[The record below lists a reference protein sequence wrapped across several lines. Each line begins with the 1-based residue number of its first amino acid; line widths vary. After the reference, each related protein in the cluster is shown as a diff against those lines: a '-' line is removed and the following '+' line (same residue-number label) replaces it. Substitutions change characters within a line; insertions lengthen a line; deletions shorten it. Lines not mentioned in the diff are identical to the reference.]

1 MAPAKRETILLNP
14 EGYFASQSVAMHF
27 RAENIVPFVAWLR
40 HYNTHH
46 LRVDIFAGLTVAV
59 VSLPQSMAYALI
71 AGLPVQYGLYAS
83 IVPTI
88 VGSLWGSSAHLIT
101 GPATAVSLVVFSTL
115 SEVAQPGSG
124 IYLELAFF
132 LALMM
137 GVIQIAMGIARMGN
151 LLNFV
156 SHSVLLG
163 FTAGAAVLIVFQQLP
178 ALLGIHLERGATF
191 LLELVHLASLL
202 HRAHPLTLLISGGT
216 MAVILIFKK
225 LLPNWPGTLIAMI
238 LMGLLVFVFDL
249 DARGVAVVGAIP
261 DSLPPFRLPG
271 EEAFARAGQLVPGA
285 LALAILGLVEAV
297 SIAKSIAD
305 QTRQRLDI
313 NREFIAQGL
322 ANLGAGLF
330 SGFPGSGS
338 FTRSAVNFRSGGR
351 TPVSA
356 VVSALA
362 ITIIVLTAGPLTAA
376 LPLATLAGVLVM
388 VAYQLIRVGDIA
400 RTIRA
405 TRSDAAVL
413 VITFLATLLLHIEF
427 AIYIGILLSI
437 GLHLARTSHP
447 HIDSLVPDKATGK
460 MAVTHHGETCCQ
472 MEIVQIDGSIFFGSA
487 SFVLD
492 DLQRRLRNHPDVAN
506 LLLRMHHV
514 NTMDAS
520 GVHALEIIMEEIQR
534 RGGGLYFAGVHHQV
548 FLTLKNS
555 GLLRDAGDT
564 HVHASTGRAIRHAM
578 RENFCPA
585 ICAACPVFVF
595 EECSSLKEG
604 DWSIFGEGVQPRLCL
619 LPKPKKKKPRAASLW
634 KDDGTKRSSEAHLE
648 QDS

>member
-1 MAPAKRETILLNP
+1 
-14 EGYFASQSVAMHF
+14 MHV
-27 RAENIVPFVAWLR
+27 RPENILPFVAWLR
-40 HYNTHH
+40 HYDRRH
-46 LRVDIFAGLTVAV
+46 LRADIFAGLTVAV

-88 VGSLWGSSAHLIT
+88 LGGLWGSSAHLIT

-115 SEVAQPGSG
+115 NEVAQPGTAV
-124 IYLELAFF
+124 YLELALF

-137 GVIQIAMGIARMGN
+137 GILQIAMGVARMGN

-178 ALLGIHLERGATF
+178 ALLGIHLERGGTF
-191 LLELVHLASLL
+191 LLELVHLTSLL
-202 HRAHPLTLLISGGT
+202 HRTHLLTLLISLGT
-216 MAVILIFKK
+216 VAVILFFKK
-225 LLPNWPGTLIAMI
+225 WLPNWPGTLIAMV
-238 LMGLLVFVFDL
+238 LMGVLVFFFNL
-249 DARGVAVVGAIP
+249 SARGVAVVGAIP

-271 EEAFARAGQLVPGA
+271 AEAFARAGQLVPGA

-297 SIAKSIAD
+297 SIAKTIAD
-305 QTRQRLDI
+305 QTRQRLNI
-313 NREFIAQGL
+313 NREFVAQGL

-362 ITIIVLTAGPLTAA
+362 IGVIVLTAGPLTAE
-376 LPLATLAGVLVM
+376 LPMATLAGVLVV
-388 VAYQLIRVGDIA
+388 VAYQLVRVRDIA

-413 VITFLATLLLHIEF
+413 VLTFLSTLLLNIEF

-460 MAVTHHGETCCQ
+460 MAVTRHGDSCCQ
-472 MEIVQIDGSIFFGSA
+472 LEIVQIDGSIFFGSA
-487 SFVLD
+487 AFVLD
-492 DLQRRLRNHPDVAN
+492 DLQRRLRTHPDVAN

-520 GVHALEIIMEEIQR
+520 GVHVMEIVLEEVQR

-564 HVHASTGRAIRHAM
+564 HVHAATGRAIRHAM
-578 RENFCPA
+578 RENFCPVV
-585 ICAACPVFVF
+585 CAACPVFVF
-595 EECSSLKEG
+595 EECPSLKAG
-604 DWSIFGEGVQPRLCL
+604 DWSIFGAGVQPRLCM
-619 LPKPKKKKPRAASLW
+619 LPKANEKKPKDASR
-634 KDDGTKRSSEAHLE
+634 GEPNGEKRTPSTRLE

>member
-1 MAPAKRETILLNP
+1 
-14 EGYFASQSVAMHF
+14 MHF
-27 RAENIVPFVAWLR
+27 KAENIVPFVAWLR
-40 HYNTHH
+40 HYNTRH
-46 LRVDIFAGLTVAV
+46 LRADILAGLTVAV

-115 SEVAQPGSG
+115 SEVAPPGSSL
-124 IYLELAFF
+124 YLELAFF

-137 GVIQIAMGIARMGN
+137 GGIQIAMGIARLGN

-163 FTAGAAVLIVFQQLP
+163 FTAGAAVMIVFQQMP
-178 ALLGIHLERGATF
+178 ALLGIHLERGGTF
-191 LLELVHLASLL
+191 MLLLIHLASLL
-202 HRAHPLTLLISGGT
+202 HRTHPITLLVGGVT
-216 MAVILIFKK
+216 IAVILLIKK
-225 LLPNWPGTLIAMI
+225 LRPNWPGTLIAMI
-238 LMGLLVFVFDL
+238 LAGLLVFLFKL

-261 DSLPPFRLPG
+261 DSLPPFRLPSA
-271 EEAFARAGQLVPGA
+271 ESFARVGQLAPGA
-285 LALAILGLVEAV
+285 LAIAILGLVEAV

-305 QTRQRLDI
+305 QTRQRLNI
-313 NREFIAQGL
+313 NREFVAQGL
-322 ANLGAGLF
+322 ANIGAGLF

-338 FTRSAVNFRSGGR
+338 FTRSGVNFRSGGR
-351 TPVSA
+351 TPMSA

-362 ITIIVLTAGPLTAA
+362 IAVVVLTAGPLTAV
-376 LPLATLAGVLVM
+376 LPLTTLAGVLIV
-388 VAYQLIRVGDIA
+388 VAYQLIRVRDIA

-413 VITFLATLLLHIEF
+413 VITFLATLLLSIEF
-427 AIYIGILLSI
+427 AVYIGILLSI

-447 HIDSLVPDKATGK
+447 HIDAVVPDKTTGK
-460 MAVTHHGETCCQ
+460 LAATNHGDSCCQ
-472 MEIVQIDGSIFFGSA
+472 MEIVQIDGSLFFGSA
-487 SFVLD
+487 DFVLD
-492 DLQRRLRNHPDVAN
+492 DLQRRLRARPEVAN
-506 LLLRMHHV
+506 LLIRMHHV

-520 GVHALEIIMEEIQR
+520 GVHALEIILEEIQR
-534 RGGGLYFAGVHHQV
+534 RGGGLYFAGTHHQA

-564 HVHASTGRAIRHAM
+564 HVHAATGSAIRQAM

-585 ICAACPVFVF
+585 ICAACPIFVF
-595 EECSSLKEG
+595 EECPPLKEG
-604 DWSIFGEGVQPRLCL
+604 DWSIFGSGVQPRLCM
-619 LPKPKKKKPRAASLW
+619 LPKPKKKKPREASLW
-634 KDDGTKRSSEAHLE
+634 KDDGGDRDANAHPI
-648 QDS
+648 QDKQ